1 MRDRNWEIGVDV
13 VDKATAKVRGTSD
26 EKMARLEEKKMAA
39 ERMKK
44 HIAAV
49 TTKSSDARKAAAVKA
64 LAETLKIDNPPEP
77 PHRPDTSNLSSKE
90 KKQEQSEYRKKVKEY
105 EEQLKTEI
113 VSPANA
119 ALGQI
124 EQEVERLQ
132 MEMDAAE
139 ASEKEARRKSQEPW
153 AGSKRFPPCC
163 IELSTKRSA
172 PKTSSSA
179 IRRSCQLSV
188 VRRWPETRRWRR
200 QLIMDN

>member
-1 MRDRNWEIGVDV
+1 M
-13 VDKATAKVRGTSD
+13 
-26 EKMARLEEKKMAA
+26 
-39 ERMKK
+39 
-44 HIAAV
+44 
-49 TTKSSDARKAAAVKA
+49 
-64 LAETLKIDNPPEP
+64 KIDNPPEP

-139 ASEKEARRKSQEPW
+139 ASEKEARRKSQE
-153 AGSKRFPPCC
+153 AVGRVKAVSAVLYRTVNEK
-163 IELSTKRSA
+163 IRSEDIVFGD
-172 PKTSSSA
+172 P
-179 IRRSCQLSV
+179 
-188 VRRWPETRRWRR
+188 
-200 QLIMDN
+200 